1 MSAIE
6 TGYRHGKDR
15 TNNPTT
21 EMAKTSEAERKKPKR
36 HTLDIKEKSRRS
48 IPTLDWNRDVEH
60 KTAWAPILA
69 TQERIEPAEWVKSL
83 SKRVEQLDLFA
94 SFDQY
99 RNPERA
105 MWEWYV
111 HRGDWQNRLIHADAI
126 RAMSSLLEHEHFAGE
141 VQCVFMD
148 PPYGMDFDARYM
160 DDTLSVNAFR
170 DTYENGIH
178 SYLDQLRSTL
188 ILARELLSESG
199 SLFLQI
205 GDINVHRCAV
215 VLDEIFG
222 PENRVSTITFATT
235 GGGSSTKSI
244 SKAGDYFLWYAKNRE
259 EMYFQT
265 LYEDQDIAEWCASQ
279 TFAGGGVDFP
289 DGTSRALTAE
299 ERRDPERNLPE
310 GARLW
315 GMSPLLSQGGALGK
329 EQGEPFTYN
338 GINFAE
344 GLENQQWRVDKRGLE
359 ALGRQGRLWTNAKD
373 GTSVASA
380 NQLRIKVY
388 RDEMPGR
395 RITNMWSKTMAPRN
409 KRYAVQTAETAIER
423 CFLMTTR
430 PGDLV
435 LDPTVGSGTSAVV
448 AETWGRRWIGIDA
461 SRASIAVAR
470 ERILVHNYP
479 KPLLV
484 GSKEGFEK
492 EQELRQ
498 AAGQDPL
505 AERPRGELD
514 PATGIVVERKKYVSA
529 ATLAYDGRE
538 DKTTNRKITW
548 LVNWPVGGR
557 NKGRIASRF
566 TVETE
571 LLDVYQNPDELL
583 KPAQAARNVAWQE
596 RVIAMLDNAGIKG
609 GRGHS
614 HWNVEGLE
622 SIAEKSSN
630 GTQAGEITHKAILV
644 DVQSGK
650 RRNAVFAIWPEDAKV
665 DTSGIHRNVQEAL
678 SYIEDKP
685 VLVVVGAEFADGV
698 RTSADVGHWAAKVM
712 TVKAGTDLH
721 IKGTQSRTGSDTS
734 MVLVAEPTVR
744 IENVGD
750 DQFRCILTGWNEYDP
765 IAGIHRFMEIGMIGM
780 WMLDT
785 NYDAMQFRARRI
797 HLPKKLRAKENRELL
812 EGLIGRDRDAAAIN
826 AVFGMRSEPF
836 AKPTTGQ
843 IAVRIITAGDGVVM
857 GTFPVQ

>member
-6 TGYRHGKDR
+6 TGYRHGKER
-15 TNNPTT
+15 TNNPTA
-21 EMAKTSEAERKKPKR
+21 EMVKTSGVERKKPKR
-36 HTLDIKEKSRRS
+36 HALDIKEKSRRL
-48 IPTLDWNRDVEH
+48 IPTLEWNRAIEH
-60 KTAWAPILA
+60 KTVWAPILA
-69 TQERIEPAEWVKSL
+69 TQERIEPAEWMKSL

-105 MWEWYV
+105 MWEWYE
-111 HRGDWQNRLIHADAI
+111 HRGDWQNRLIHADAV

-141 VQCVFMD
+141 VQCIFMD

-160 DDTLSVNAFR
+160 DDTLSVSAFR

-188 ILARELLSESG
+188 TLARELLSESG

-205 GDINVHRCAV
+205 GDVNVHRCAV
-215 VLDEIFG
+215 VLDEVFG

-235 GGGSSTKSI
+235 GGGASSKSI
-244 SKAGDYFLWYAKNRE
+244 SKAGDYLLWYAKNRE

-265 LYEDQDIAEWCASQ
+265 LYEDQGIADWCASQ
-279 TFAGGGVDFP
+279 TFATGGDFP
-289 DGTSRALTAE
+289 DGTSRALKPE
-299 ERRDPERNLPE
+299 EWQNPEGRLPE
-310 GARLW
+310 GVRLW
-315 GMSPLLSQGGALGK
+315 RMGPLLSQGGAQGK
-329 EQGEPFTYN
+329 EQGEPFSYN
-338 GINFAE
+338 DIEFVY
-344 GLENQQWRVDKRGLE
+344 GLESVHWRVDRLGLE
-359 ALGRQGRLWTNAKD
+359 SLAKRGRLWTNVKD
-373 GTSVASA
+373 GTCVASA
-380 NQLRIKVY
+380 NRLHVKMY

-395 RITNMWSKTMAPRN
+395 RITNMWSKTMAARN

-423 CFLMTTR
+423 CLLMTTR

-461 SRASIAVAR
+461 SRASVAVAR
-470 ERILVHNYP
+470 ERILVHDYP
-479 KPLLV
+479 KPLLI
-484 GSKEGFEK
+484 GSNEGFKK
-492 EQELRQ
+492 EQSLRQ

-505 AERPRGELD
+505 AERPQGELD
-514 PATGIVVERKKYVSA
+514 PATGIVVERKKYVST
-529 ATLAYDGRE
+529 ATLAYEGRE
-538 DKTTNRKITW
+538 DKTANREITW
-548 LVNWPVGGR
+548 LVDRPVGGK

-571 LLDVYQNPDELL
+571 LLEVYQNPEELL

-609 GRGHS
+609 GRGRS
-614 HWNVEGLE
+614 HWNVAGME
-622 SIAEKSSN
+622 SIAEQSSN

-644 DVQSGK
+644 DVNSGK
-650 RRNAVFAIWPEDAKV
+650 KRNAVFAIWPEDAKV

-678 SYIEDKP
+678 SYIADKP
-685 VLVVVGAEFADGV
+685 ILVVVGAEFADGV
-698 RTSADVGHWAAKVM
+698 RTSADVGHWAAEVM

-721 IKGTQSRTGSDTS
+721 IKGTQSRAGSDTS
-734 MVLVAEPTVR
+734 MVLVAEPAVR

-750 DQFRCILTGWNEYDP
+750 DQFRCTLIGWNEYDP
-765 IAGIHRFMEIGMIGM
+765 IAGIHRFEEIGKIGM

-785 NYDAMQFRARRI
+785 NYDAMQFCARRI
-797 HLPKKLRAKENRELL
+797 HLPKKLRAKENRRVL
-812 EGLIGRDRDAAAIN
+812 EGLIGKDRDAAAIN

-836 AKPTTGQ
+836 VKPTTGQ

>member
-6 TGYRHGKDR
+6 TGYRHSKER
-15 TNNPTT
+15 ANNPTA
-21 EMAKTSEAERKKPKR
+21 EMVKTSGAERKKPKR
-36 HTLDIKEKSRRS
+36 HALDVKEKSGRL
-48 IPTLDWNRDVEH
+48 IPTLDWNRAAEH
-60 KTAWAPILA
+60 MTVWAPILA
-69 TQERIEPAEWVKSL
+69 TQERIEPAEWMKSL
-83 SKRVEQLDLFA
+83 SNRVEQLDLFA

-99 RNPERA
+99 RSPERA
-105 MWEWYV
+105 MWEWYE

-126 RAMSSLLEHEHFAGE
+126 RAMSSLLEHEHFAGA

-205 GDINVHRCAV
+205 GDVNVHRCAV
-215 VLDEIFG
+215 VLDEVFG

-244 SKAGDYFLWYAKNRE
+244 SKAGDYLLWYAKNRE
-259 EMYFQT
+259 EMHFQT
-265 LYEDQDIAEWCASQ
+265 LYENQDIADWCASQ
-279 TFAGGGVDFP
+279 TFATGGDFP
-289 DGTSRALTAE
+289 DGTSRALKPE
-299 ERRDPERNLPE
+299 EWREPEGNLPD
-310 GARLW
+310 GVRLW
-315 GMSPLLSQGGALGK
+315 RMGPLLSQGGAQGK

-338 GINFAE
+338 DIKFAY
-344 GLENQQWRVDKRGLE
+344 GLENAQWRVDRLGLE
-359 ALGRQGRLWTNAKD
+359 SLAKRDRLWTNVKD
-373 GTSVASA
+373 GTRVASV
-380 NQLRIKVY
+380 NQLHVKMY
-388 RDEMPGR
+388 RDEMPGK
-395 RITNMWSKTMAPRN
+395 RITNMWSKTMAARN
-409 KRYAVQTAETAIER
+409 KRYAVQTAEMPIER

-470 ERILVHNYP
+470 ERILVHDYP
-479 KPLLV
+479 KPLLI

-498 AAGQDPL
+498 ATGQEPL
-505 AERPRGELD
+505 AERPQGELD

-529 ATLAYDGRE
+529 AALAYEERE
-538 DKTTNRKITW
+538 DKTANRKITW
-548 LVNWPVGGR
+548 LVDRPVGGKNR
-557 NKGRIASRF
+557 GRIASRF

-571 LLDVYQNPDELL
+571 LMEVYQNPEELL

-609 GRGHS
+609 GGRS

-622 SIAEKSSN
+622 SIAEQSSN

-644 DVQSGK
+644 DANSGK
-650 RRNAVFAIWPEDAKV
+650 KRNAVFAIWPEDAKV
-665 DTSGIHRNVQEAL
+665 DISGLHRNVQEAL
-678 SYIEDKP
+678 GYVEDKP
-685 VLVVVGAEFADGV
+685 VLVIVGAEFADGV
-698 RTSADVGHWAAKVM
+698 KASANVGHWAAEVM

-721 IKGTQSRTGSDTS
+721 IKGTQSRAGSDTS
-734 MVLVAEPTVR
+734 LVLVAESAVR
-744 IENVGD
+744 IEKIGE
-750 DQFRCILTGWNEYDP
+750 DQFRCALTGWNEYDP
-765 IAGIHRFMEIGMIGM
+765 IAGIHRFEDIGQVGM

-785 NYDAMQFRARRI
+785 NYDAMQFCARRI
-797 HLPKKLRAKENRELL
+797 HLPKRLRAKENRRVL
-812 EGLIGRDRDAAAIN
+812 EGLIGKDRNNVALK
-826 AVFGMRSEPF
+826 AVFGMCSEPF
-836 AKPTTGQ
+836 VRPTTGQ
-843 IAVRIITAGDGVVM
+843 IAVRIITAGDGVMM
-857 GTFPVQ
+857 GVYPVQ